1 MKKIDNILVTGSGGV
16 TGKAV
21 KRIYKNYKNKNFIFV
36 DSSDL
41 DLRNFKNTQTRVAQ

>member
-21 KRIYKNYKNKNFIFV
+21 KRISKNYKDKHFIQKAEIFMII
-36 DSSDL
+36 L
-41 DLRNFKNTQTRVAQ
+41 HF